1 MYNKNTNA
9 TGAGVIG
16 VGDVNTEHQS
26 TNYATKFIDKSNAT
40 RPSQGGTAKGLKLNL
55 YADVKRLQI
64 QAKKLLETNKNE

>member
-1 MYNKNTNA
+1 MYNRNKDG
-9 TGAGVIG
+9 TGPGVAG